1 MVYEIRIQRTFCAAH
16 QVRLPD
22 GTLEPLHGHNWT
34 VTVTVAADQLDG
46 SGFVMDFHVLEKQLE
61 GVLGPWNNRHL
72 NETETFS
79 RLNPSA
85 ENIAYQIA
93 RSLTLPERVRLVSV
107 EITEA
112 PGCMAVFRP

>member
-1 MVYEIRIQRTFCAAH
+1 MPYEIRIQRTFCAAH
-16 QVRLPD
+16 QVWLPD

-34 VTVTVAADQLDG
+34 VTVTVGTERLDD
-46 SGFVMDFHVLEKQLE
+46 SGFVMDFHQLEKQLE
-61 GVLGPWNNRHL
+61 EILFAWNNRHL
-72 NETETFS
+72 NEIESFS

-93 RSLTLPERVRLVSV
+93 RSLILPERVRLVAV

-112 PGCMAVFRP
+112 PGCSAVFRP

>member
-1 MVYEIRIQRTFCAAH
+1 MPYEIRIQRTFCAAH

-34 VTVTVAADQLDG
+34 VTVTVGADGLDG
-46 SGFVMDFHVLEKQLE
+46 SGFVMDFHRLEEQLE
-61 GVLGPWNNRHL
+61 GVLVQWNNRHL
-72 NETETFS
+72 NETEAFS

-85 ENIAYQIA
+85 ENIAYQVA
-93 RSLTLPERVRLVSV
+93 RLLTLPAEVRLISV

-112 PGCMAVFRP
+112 PGCSALFRP